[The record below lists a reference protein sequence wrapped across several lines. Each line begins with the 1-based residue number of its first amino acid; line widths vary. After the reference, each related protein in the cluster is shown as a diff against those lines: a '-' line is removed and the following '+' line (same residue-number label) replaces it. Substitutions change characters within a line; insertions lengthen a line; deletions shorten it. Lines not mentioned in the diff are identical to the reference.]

1 MKVGNKVYY
10 RNFITMLSGN
20 TLSQIIPFLVA
31 PILARI
37 FSPVDFAVVANFMA
51 IVGVIGIVA
60 TGRLELAIPLPKDH
74 SKAQEI
80 VFTGLM
86 ITFLLGG
93 LSLLIP
99 LFSEQIGELYKDKIL
114 SDFLWLVPLS
124 VVSFGLLGLA
134 NNWSLRYEKFQTISI
149 GKIGQ
154 SLVNNGLDAILGY
167 IGWGINGL
175 IIAWLLSQYVNIF
188 ILLIGVKTKVK
199 REDFGIITIKSTL
212 KEYKDFPLINSIH
225 AFTDIFVT
233 QFLLFWLISTYF
245 GYFELGLFAMMN
257 KYVRAPIVLISSSV
271 SQLFYIEAGKAI
283 NNGTSLVPILTKTIK
298 TSVLFAIPF
307 ILILFFFGPI
317 IFKWYLGD
325 QWEQAGA
332 YAQSITPML
341 FLSFIV
347 SPISGLPIILN
358 KQRGAFLF
366 SLFGYAISLLTMLIA
381 LYYNLDFKI
390 SLWFYSGA
398 FCVYYLL
405 VLLWYFKLI
414 MKNNEGVK

>member
-154 SLVNNGLDAILGY
+154 SLVNNGLAAILGY

-199 REDFGIITIKSTL
+199 REDFGIITIKST
-212 KEYKDFPLINSIH
+212 
-225 AFTDIFVT
+225 
-233 QFLLFWLISTYF
+233 
-245 GYFELGLFAMMN
+245 
-257 KYVRAPIVLISSSV
+257 
-271 SQLFYIEAGKAI
+271 
-283 NNGTSLVPILTKTIK
+283 
-298 TSVLFAIPF
+298 
-307 ILILFFFGPI
+307 
-317 IFKWYLGD
+317 
-325 QWEQAGA
+325 
-332 YAQSITPML
+332 
-341 FLSFIV
+341 
-347 SPISGLPIILN
+347 
-358 KQRGAFLF
+358 
-366 SLFGYAISLLTMLIA
+366 
-381 LYYNLDFKI
+381 
-390 SLWFYSGA
+390 
-398 FCVYYLL
+398 
-405 VLLWYFKLI
+405 
-414 MKNNEGVK
+414 

>member
-1 MKVGNKVYY
+1 
-10 RNFITMLSGN
+10 MLSGN

-154 SLVNNGLDAILGY
+154 SLVNNGLAAIFGY

-366 SLFGYAISLLTMLIA
+366 SLFGYSISLLTMLIA

>member
-154 SLVNNGLDAILGY
+154 SLVNNGLAAIFGY

-366 SLFGYAISLLTMLIA
+366 SLFGYSISLLTMLIA